1 MSILRELSVRTG
13 AAVLGGFL
21 IAVLAYVGLW
31 GFFVALV
38 GGVVVNVWAL
48 IDGLPPSTAFLYS
61 LLSFTAFVALSIF
74 VVWAWHRINPTTLK
88 SKAHKISKLYAEGVE
103 LRNRA
108 ASLRVLDVASETKMN
123 EIQAQLLEQM
133 RDLAPIQAITL
144 ETLNIYNPNNH
155 PKMILQD
162 PKRTLEFS
170 EFLLRVERILERYK

>member
-1 MSILRELSVRTG
+1 MRELSVRTG

-88 SKAHKISKLYAEGVE
+88 SKAHKPALP
-103 LRNRA
+103 R
-108 ASLRVLDVASETKMN
+108 
-123 EIQAQLLEQM
+123 
-133 RDLAPIQAITL
+133 
-144 ETLNIYNPNNH
+144 
-155 PKMILQD
+155 
-162 PKRTLEFS
+162 
-170 EFLLRVERILERYK
+170 